1 MIFANVVLRAK
12 TVTKINNTKPNTF
25 AFQFLT
31 LARFSEN
38 RVASMMIPLLSR
50 DGVDSIISKVGSSRG
65 SLSIFFFILNG
76 KNIDLATVKYQSFR
90 QNIPLFNE
98 KKKKE
103 E

>member
-38 RVASMMIPLLSR
+38 RVASMMIPLVMDYL
-50 DGVDSIISKVGSSRG
+50 VMESIPSSAK
-65 SLSIFFFILNG
+65 SA
-76 KNIDLATVKYQSFR
+76 LAVVH
-90 QNIPLFNE
+90 
-98 KKKKE
+98 
-103 E
+103 